1 MYIRSITLGDQDEVI
16 HEETVVRKLS
26 ELSEGLGGA
35 CKMTEESAI
44 IVVVMPTT
52 FPQTEA
58 THN

>member
-16 HEETVVRKLS
+16 YKETVARKLS
-26 ELSEGLGGA
+26 EPSEGLGGA

-44 IVVVMPTT
+44 IVVVMLTT
-52 FPQTEA
+52 LVQTKA